1 MFSILNQLSVRNR
14 IWAIVALLIA
24 SIVVGSIIDILMLR
38 QTLWQ
43 EKELKT
49 RHLVESG
56 LSVLTHFRALQEA
69 GELSEAAAQAAAIR
83 TIKAMRYDGKEY
95 FWLNDLGRP
104 FPKMLMHPT
113 IPALDGQV
121 LGAEQ
126 YNCATRL
133 RVGIEGD
140 FKATDGPKN
149 LFAAFVDVVNQGGRG
164 YVIYNWPKPKDGGGT
179 TDKRYPKLSYVEKF
193 APWGWVIGSGIYIDD
208 VDTAVNAQSWR
219 HLLLVAAVCGV
230 LLLLASAMARSIT
243 QPLRQTVTT
252 MRRIGQDDGSLRLRL
267 PVEGNSEIAELA
279 RGFNDMLE
287 HLEAR
292 DAELAR
298 HRHGLEEEVAR
309 RTVELQNT
317 NERLAAEQKATE
329 TLLKKMEAAQNQLL
343 QSEKMA
349 AVGQLAAGVA
359 HEINNPIGFVKSNLG
374 TLTEYVESLLKLIDT
389 YEHCAQ
395 ESDIQPAQI
404 NAMRQAIDLDF
415 LRQDV
420 VSLLRESHE
429 GLERVK
435 KIVQDLKSFSHVD
448 QAEWLEADLNAGLE
462 SALNVAQNQLKNKAD
477 IVRQYGSPPLVNC
490 LPGQLNQVFMNLL
503 VNAAQAIDQYGTITV
518 RTGHED
524 DWVWVEIADTGSG
537 MTLDVQNRAF
547 EAFFT
552 TKAVGKG
559 TGLGLSLSYDI
570 VVKKHGGRFDLDST
584 PGQGTAFRIWLPI
597 KGGPQDEQAT

>member
-1 MFSILNQLSVRNR
+1 VFFVLNQLSVRNR

-24 SIVVGSIIDILMLR
+24 SIMVGSIIDILMLR

-49 RHLVESG
+49 RQLVESG
-56 LSVLTHFRALQEA
+56 LSVLTHFHALQEA

-95 FWLNDLGRP
+95 FWLNDLGSP

-121 LGAEQ
+121 LDAEQ

-164 YVIYNWPKPKDGGGT
+164 YVIYNWPKPKVGGGT
-179 TDKRYPKLSYVEKF
+179 TDIRYPKLSYVEKF

-208 VDTAVNAQSWR
+208 VDTTVDAQTWR
-219 HLLLVAAVCGV
+219 HLLLVVTVCGV
-230 LLLLASAMARSIT
+230 LLLLASAIARSIT

-252 MRRIGQDDGSLRLRL
+252 MRRIGQDDSSLRLRL

-279 RGFNDMLE
+279 SGFNDMLE

-292 DAELAR
+292 DVELAL
-298 HRHGLEEEVAR
+298 HRQCLEEEVAR

-317 NERLAAEQKATE
+317 NERLAAEQKAIE

-359 HEINNPIGFVKSNLG
+359 HEINNPVGFVNSNLG
-374 TLTEYVESLLKLIDT
+374 TLKEYVENLLKLIDT
-389 YEHCAQ
+389 YEHCAR
-395 ESDIQPAQI
+395 ENEIQPAQI
-404 NAMRQAIDLDF
+404 TAMRHAIDLDF
-415 LRQDV
+415 LREDV

-462 SALNVAQNQLKNKAD
+462 STLNVVQNELKYKAD
-477 IVRQYGSPPLVNC
+477 IVRQYGDPPLVNC

-518 RTGHED
+518 RTGHD
-524 DWVWVEIADTGSG
+524 GDWAWIEIADTGRG

-552 TKAVGKG
+552 TKPVGKG
-559 TGLGLSLSYDI
+559 TGLGLSVSYDI
-570 VVKKHGGRFDLDST
+570 VVKKHGGRFDLSST
-584 PGQGTAFRIWLPI
+584 PGQGTTFRIWLPV
-597 KGGPQDEQAT
+597 KGRPRDEQAA